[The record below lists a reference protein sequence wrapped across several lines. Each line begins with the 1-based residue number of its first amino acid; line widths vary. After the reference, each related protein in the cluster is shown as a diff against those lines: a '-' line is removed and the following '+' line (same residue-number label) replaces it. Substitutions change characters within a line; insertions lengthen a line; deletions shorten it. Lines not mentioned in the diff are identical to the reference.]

1 MSEFDFIE
9 NTLTSKKENKES
21 NINANYMEGILTG
34 KKEGIN
40 PNIINNEVSQNKKPT
55 VSNINKERFKQE
67 IKQNKKFKAKG
78 SWQTKVVVGTIT
90 VAIILGVGTIM
101 IEKFT
106 KPYHLPDNYKEVVYT
121 ENIERN
127 DTVYSVIEDYYKDN
141 KEYKG
146 LYNNE
151 RGYQKEVLE
160 LNNLSKP
167 DTVNYYGELDIPVV
181 LDVNSAQYRLYEHIN
196 NLKKEKQSKFYFVD
210 YVVKSGDNISYLATL
225 SAFDNNELIDFTN
238 KILSINGLKK
248 GDILTP
254 GTTIKIINPELHEIS
269 QKLNYAIEQFES
281 LVKNEAKTK

>member
-9 NTLTSKKENKES
+9 DTLTNKKENKES
-21 NINANYMEGILTG
+21 NINANYMESILTR
-34 KKEGIN
+34 KKEENNSNG
-40 PNIINNEVSQNKKPT
+40 INNETKQNKPK
-55 VSNINKERFKQE
+55 VSNVNKERFAQE
-67 IKQNKKFKAKG
+67 VKQNKKFKVKG

-101 IEKFT
+101 LEKFT

-127 DTVYSVIEDYYKDN
+127 DTVYSVIDDYYKDN

-181 LDVNSAQYRLYEHIN
+181 LDVNSGQYRLYEHIN
-196 NLKKEKQSKFYFVD
+196 TLKKEKQSKFYFVD

-254 GTTIKIINPELHEIS
+254 GTTIKIINPELQGIS
-269 QKLNYAIEQFES
+269 QKLNSAIEQFES